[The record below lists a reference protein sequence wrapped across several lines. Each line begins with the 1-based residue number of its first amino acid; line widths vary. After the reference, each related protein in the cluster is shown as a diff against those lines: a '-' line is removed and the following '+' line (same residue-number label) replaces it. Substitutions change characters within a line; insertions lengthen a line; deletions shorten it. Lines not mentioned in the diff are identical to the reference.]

1 MVERVDIKENILG
14 KNEAFAIENKRLFEE
29 KKLFVMNVMSSP
41 GAGKTTFLTETIKRL
56 KDRYKIGVIEGDVA
70 SKIDAERISR
80 TGIPVVQ
87 VNTGGACHLDA
98 SMVRKAAEHLPLDE
112 LEIVIIENVGNLVCP
127 AEWSLGENLKVV
139 LLSVPEG
146 DDKPIKYPLMFS
158 SADVL
163 LITKIDL
170 LPHFNFNFKEIEKVV
185 RGLNPSVK
193 IIKMSSVT
201 LEGYDE
207 WIDELER
214 RIKGVSC
221 RE

>member
-14 KNEAFAIENKRLFEE
+14 KNEAFAIENKKLFEE

-98 SMVRKAAEHLPLDE
+98 SMVRKAAEHLPLDG
-112 LEIVIIENVGNLVCP
+112 LEIIIIENVGNLVCP

-170 LPHFNFNFKEIEKVV
+170 LPHFNFNLKEVEKVV

>member
-98 SMVRKAAEHLPLDE
+98 SMVRKAAEHLPLDG
-112 LEIVIIENVGNLVCP
+112 LEIIIIENVGNLVCP

-170 LPHFNFNFKEIEKVV
+170 LPHFNFNLKEVEKVV

-214 RIKGVSC
+214 RIKGMSC